1 MGNLC
6 SIFHLRFKKLVTII
20 KSSRKAQLID
30 YILLG
35 WQSSTYKLKGSEQK
49 WFMKPYTQIVADTGI
64 PLSTLERYIKE
75 LNEEG
80 FIIRRQAL
88 YSRTKEQGEFEVK
101 KGTYI
106 SITDKLLNL
115 LSIEEPA
122 SNLPEQPTSKCE
134 TSCTKLT
141 TSEGFEPLNMRELYI
156 SDLYKKSLNN
166 VIFKKRT
173 FLVDKNQNQRL
184 KQQFNCVQELLF
196 SEIKE
201 EIPEEVKK
209 MVSGTFFN
217 LTFEHQK
224 LFSSPKQLVAEYM
237 YALLNVDF
245 YMPNT
250 HCFKYRNNI
259 LSKLVRT
266 NAWRT
271 PKGFYK
277 HFYLGQNFDDQQKI
291 RDNHWQK
298 KKEAEI
304 KYEKES
310 LSYENSRLAQVEADL
325 FKKGTL
331 IKELTE
337 ELYRQSDE
345 TLIIQI
351 REKIQRLRKE
361 LESLWAQQ
369 ATLER
374 QIEYKEQLCA

>member
-49 WFMKPYTQIVADTGI
+49 WFMKPYSQIVADTGI
-64 PLSTLERYIKE
+64 PLSTLERYIRE

-80 FIIRRQAL
+80 FITRRQAL
-88 YSRTKEQGEFEVK
+88 YSRTKELGEFEVK

-106 SITDKLLNL
+106 CITDKLLSL
-115 LSIEEPA
+115 LAFEEPKD
-122 SNLPEQPTSKCE
+122 NLPEQPKAKQE
-134 TSCTKLT
+134 ASCLKSTPNEG
-141 TSEGFEPLNMRELYI
+141 SESLNMRELYI

-173 FLVDKNQNQRL
+173 ASVDKNDKQAL
-184 KQQFNCVQELLF
+184 MQQFNNVQQLLF
-196 SEIKE
+196 FEIKE
-201 EIPEEVKK
+201 EIPDEVKK

-217 LTFEHQK
+217 LTFEHHK
-224 LFSSPKQLVAEYM
+224 VFSSPKQLVAEYL

-250 HCFKYRNNI
+250 QCFKYRNNI

-266 NAWRT
+266 NSWRT

-277 HFYLGQNFDDQQKI
+277 HFYLGQNFGDQQKI
-291 RDNHWQK
+291 RDEKWQK
-298 KKEAEI
+298 KKELEI
-304 KYEKES
+304 KPEKEGTKYKNQC
-310 LSYENSRLAQVEADL
+310 LVQIEAKLYE
-325 FKKGTL
+325 KGTL
-331 IKELTE
+331 INQLTE
-337 ELYRQSDE
+337 DLYQQSDE
-345 TLIIQI
+345 GLIVKI
-351 REKIQRLRKE
+351 RENIQSLRKD

-369 ATLER
+369 ATLEQ
-374 QIEYKEQLCA
+374 QIEYEEQLCA

>member
-35 WQSSTYKLKGSEQK
+35 WQSSTYKLKGSGQK
-49 WFMKPYTQIVADTGI
+49 WFMKPYAQIVADTGI
-64 PLSTLERYIKE
+64 PLSTLERYIRE
-75 LNEEG
+75 LNEDG
-80 FIIRRQAL
+80 FITRRQAL

-106 SITDKLLNL
+106 CITDKLLSL
-115 LSIEEPA
+115 LALEESTDTLPKQPA
-122 SNLPEQPTSKCE
+122 AKQE
-134 TSCTKLT
+134 TTCLKSTPNEG
-141 TSEGFEPLNMRELYI
+141 SESLNMRELYI

-166 VIFKKRT
+166 VILKKRT
-173 FLVDKNQNQRL
+173 LHVNKNRNQRL
-184 KQQFNCVQELLF
+184 MQQFNCVQELLF

-201 EIPEEVKK
+201 EIPDEVKK

-217 LTFEHQK
+217 LTFEHNK
-224 LFSSPKQLVAEYM
+224 LFSTPKQLVAEYL

-266 NAWRT
+266 NTWRT

-277 HFYLGQNFDDQQKI
+277 HFYLGQNFDDQHKLRNEQ
-291 RDNHWQK
+291 WQK

-304 KYEKES
+304 MPPKES
-310 LSYENSRLAQVEADL
+310 MTHQNQCLAQIEAKL
-325 FKKGTL
+325 YEKGTL
-331 IKELTE
+331 INELTE
-337 ELYRQSDE
+337 NLYRQSDE
-345 TLIIQI
+345 GLIAQI
-351 REKIQRLRKE
+351 RENIQTLRKE
-361 LESLWAQQ
+361 LESLWTQQ
-369 ATLER
+369 ATLE
-374 QIEYKEQLCA
+374 QKIEYEEQLCA

>member
-64 PLSTLERYIKE
+64 PLSTLERYIRE

-80 FIIRRQAL
+80 FITRRQAL
-88 YSRTKEQGEFEVK
+88 YSRTKEHGEFEVK

-106 SITDKLLNL
+106 CITDKLLSL
-115 LSIEEPA
+115 LSLEGVA
-122 SNLPEQPTSKCE
+122 DNLPEQPSSKQKTECIKSPQNE
-134 TSCTKLT
+134 G
-141 TSEGFEPLNMRELYI
+141 SESLNMRELYI
-156 SDLYKKSLNN
+156 SNLYRKSLNN

-173 FLVDKNQNQRL
+173 LHVDKNENQRL
-184 KQQFNCVQELLF
+184 VQQFNCVQQLLF

-201 EIPEEVKK
+201 EIPDEVKK

-217 LTFEHQK
+217 LTFEHHK
-224 LFSSPKQLVAEYM
+224 LFSSPKQLVAEYL
-237 YALLNVDF
+237 YALLNVNF

-266 NAWRT
+266 NTWRT

-291 RDNHWQK
+291 RDEQWQK

-304 KYEKES
+304 KSEKQGMQYQNKCLTQIEAMLYE
-310 LSYENSRLAQVEADL
+310 
-325 FKKGTL
+325 KGTL
-331 IKELTE
+331 INELTDD
-337 ELYRQSDE
+337 LYRQSDE
-345 TLIIQI
+345 GLILEI
-351 REKIQRLRKE
+351 REKIQTVRKE
-361 LESLWAQQ
+361 IELLWTQQ
-369 ATLER
+369 ATLEQ
-374 QIEYKEQLCA
+374 QIEYREQLCA

>member
-64 PLSTLERYIKE
+64 PLSTLERYIRE
-75 LNEEG
+75 LNDEG
-80 FIIRRQAL
+80 FITRRQAL
-88 YSRTKEQGEFEVK
+88 YSRTKEHGVFEVK

-106 SITDKLLNL
+106 CITDKLLSL
-115 LSIEEPA
+115 LALGEHVD
-122 SNLPEQPTSKCE
+122 NLPEQPTSNQETKCLKSTLNE
-134 TSCTKLT
+134 G
-141 TSEGFEPLNMRELYI
+141 SESLNMRELYI

-173 FLVDKNQNQRL
+173 THVDKNENQRL
-184 KQQFNCVQELLF
+184 VQQFNGVQQFLF

-201 EIPEEVKK
+201 EIPDEVKK

-224 LFSSPKQLVAEYM
+224 IFSCPKQLIAEYL

-266 NAWRT
+266 NTWRT

-277 HFYLGQNFDDQQKI
+277 HFYLGQSFDEQQKV
-291 RDNHWQK
+291 RAEQWQQ

-304 KYEKES
+304 KPKMECMKYQNQCLVQIEEKLYE
-310 LSYENSRLAQVEADL
+310 
-325 FKKGTL
+325 KGTL
-331 IKELTE
+331 INELTE
-337 ELYRQSDE
+337 EIYRQSDE
-345 TLIIQI
+345 ELIIKI
-351 REKIQRLRKE
+351 REKIQALRKD

-369 ATLER
+369 ATLEQ
-374 QIEYKEQLCA
+374 QIQYEEQLCA

>member
-49 WFMKPYTQIVADTGI
+49 WFMKPYSQIVADTGI
-64 PLSTLERYIKE
+64 PLSTLERYIRE

-80 FIIRRQAL
+80 FITRRQAL
-88 YSRTKEQGEFEVK
+88 YSRTKEHGEFEVK

-106 SITDKLLNL
+106 CITDKLLSLIVVETPADNL
-115 LSIEEPA
+115 A
-122 SNLPEQPTSKCE
+122 EQPSAKQK
-134 TSCTKLT
+134 TSCLKSAPNEG
-141 TSEGFEPLNMRELYI
+141 SESLNMRELYI
-156 SDLYKKSLNN
+156 SNLYRKSLNN

-173 FLVDKNQNQRL
+173 PHVDKNENQKL
-184 KQQFNCVQELLF
+184 MQQFSSVQELLF

-201 EIPEEVKK
+201 EIPDEVKK

-224 LFSSPKQLVAEYM
+224 MFSSPKQLVAEYL

-245 YMPNT
+245 YMPNA

-266 NAWRT
+266 NTWRT

-277 HFYLGQNFDDQQKI
+277 HFYLGQDFDAQQKI
-291 RDNHWQK
+291 RDEKWQK

-304 KYEKES
+304 KPPKDDMKYQKQCLTQIEAKLYE
-310 LSYENSRLAQVEADL
+310 
-325 FKKGTL
+325 KGTL
-331 IKELTE
+331 VNQLTE
-337 ELYRQSDE
+337 DLYRQSDE
-345 TLIIQI
+345 ELIIQI
-351 REKIQRLRKE
+351 REQIQTLRKE
-361 LESLWAQQ
+361 LEFLWAQQ
-369 ATLER
+369 TTLEQ
-374 QIEYKEQLCA
+374 QIEYEEPLCA